1 MCLIWFE
8 LLRFVLTSTATT
20 PSIDERYAA
29 HHVLF
34 VKDTAHYMLACS
46 FSTMPRRSIH
56 QRLAACG
63 NRKASSLHLSRRI
76 ASYHRTCLQQTFSS
90 TTTSTTPAPPDV
102 PVYDQQYINGRWT
115 PSDSLVLLT
124 VTNSNNGEHYAS
136 VIAGTSQDTSQAIA
150 AASAALPNWS
160 QTLTLQDRK
169 SYMSRF
175 LEAFEK
181 RSGEVTTALQHEL
194 GAPYKFARNVQ
205 TALLPLHVR
214 EYLKIV
220 DEYSWETIEDTFL
233 IVREPIGVVGAIT
246 PWNWPLNQIAVK
258 LAPSLLAGCTVV
270 LKPSEVT
277 PINAYLIAQ
286 AIDEANF
293 PPGVFNMVCGTG
305 PDVGQVLATHP
316 LIDMV
321 SFTGSTAVG
330 RHLHALGAQTIKRV
344 RSELG
349 GKSAAIVLEDA
360 TEEQIRM
367 VAGDV
372 LQNTGQS
379 CNALSRLLVPTARYA
394 EVCDMAKEIYESV
407 RLVDARDETS
417 GRDDI
422 GPLVSQEQLEK
433 VQRYINIGI
442 EEDGATLLTGGSDA
456 VDDGVDPRG
465 FFVRPTAFADVS
477 NSMTIA
483 REEIFGPVLSI
494 LPYSTVDE
502 AVEIANDTIYGLSNA
517 VVGEDEDRALDVAKR
532 LQSGQVM
539 VNAPFGGLRAPFGG
553 YKQSGDGRE
562 QGLHGLEDFLQMK
575 AINLPRKS
583 RHLR

>member
-1 MCLIWFE
+1 MANGQPF
-8 LLRFVLTSTATT
+8 AMK
-20 PSIDERYAA
+20 DERYGTA
-29 HHVLF
+29 HHVL
-34 VKDTAHYMLACS
+34 VCS
-46 FSTMPRRSIH
+46 FTTMPGLPMH
-56 QRLAACG
+56 QSVAARG
-63 NRKASSLHLSRRI
+63 SRMASSLHRSRRI
-76 ASYHRTCLQQTFSS
+76 ASYHRTL
-90 TTTSTTPAPPDV
+90 TSTTPAPPDV

-115 PSDSLVLLT
+115 PSDSSALLT
-124 VTNSNNGEHYAS
+124 VTNSNNGKHYAS
-136 VIAGTSQDTSQAIA
+136 VIAGTSQDTTNAVE
-150 AASAALPNWS
+150 AASAALPHWA
-160 QTLTLQDRK
+160 QTLTLEDRK
-169 SYMSRF
+169 SYMNQF

-220 DEYSWETIEDTFL
+220 DEYSWQTVENTTL

-258 LAPSLLAGCTVV
+258 LAPALLAGCTVV

-277 PINAYLIAQ
+277 PINAYLITQ
-286 AIDEANF
+286 AIDEANL
-293 PPGVFNMVCGTG
+293 PPGVFNMVCGRG

-316 LIDMV
+316 LVDMV

-360 TEEQIRM
+360 TEKQICM
-367 VAGDV
+367 VAMDV

-379 CNALSRLLVPTARYA
+379 CNALSRLLVPTTRYA
-394 EVCDMAKEIYESV
+394 EVCDMVKEIYESV

-422 GPLVSQEQLEK
+422 GPLVSHEQLEK
-433 VQRYINIGI
+433 VRRYINIGI
-442 EEDGATLLTGGSDA
+442 REDGATLLAGGSDV
-456 VDDGVDPRG
+456 VDVGTVDPQG
-465 FFVRPTAFADVS
+465 YFVRPTAFADVT
-477 NSMTIA
+477 NSMAIA

-494 LPYSTVDE
+494 LPYATVDE
-502 AVEIANDTIYGLSNA
+502 AVQIANDTIYGLSNA

-539 VNAPFGGLRAPFGG
+539 VNAPCGGLRAPFGG

-562 QGLHGLEDFLQMK
+562 QGVHGLEDFLQMK

-583 RHLR
+583 RLLGI

>member
-1 MCLIWFE
+1 M
-8 LLRFVLTSTATT
+8 
-20 PSIDERYAA
+20 
-29 HHVLF
+29 
-34 VKDTAHYMLACS
+34 
-46 FSTMPRRSIH
+46 H
-56 QRLAACG
+56 QRVAARG
-63 NRKASSLHLSRRI
+63 SRMSSSLHCSRRI
-76 ASYHRTCLQQTFSS
+76 ASYHRQQTFSS
-90 TTTSTTPAPPDV
+90 TTATPTPAPPDI
-102 PVYDQQYINGRWT
+102 PVYDQQYINGRWA
-115 PSDSLVLLT
+115 PSDSSALLT
-124 VTNSNNGEHYAS
+124 VTNSNNGKHYAS
-136 VIAGTSQDTSQAIA
+136 VIAGTSQDTANAIE
-150 AASAALPNWS
+150 AASASLPHWS
-160 QTLTLQDRK
+160 QTLTLQERK
-169 SYMSRF
+169 SYMSQF

-220 DEYSWETIEDTFL
+220 DEYSWQTVEDTSL
-233 IVREPIGVVGAIT
+233 IVREPIGIVGAIT

-258 LAPSLLAGCTVV
+258 LAPALLAGCTMV

-286 AIDEANF
+286 AIDEANL
-293 PPGVFNMVCGTG
+293 PPGVFNMVCGRG

-316 LIDMV
+316 LVDMV

-360 TEEQIRM
+360 TEKQIRM
-367 VAGDV
+367 VVMDV

-379 CNALSRLLVPTARYA
+379 CNALSRLLVPTTRHA
-394 EVCDMAKEIYESV
+394 EVCDMVKDIYESV

-422 GPLVSQEQLEK
+422 GPLVSQEQLDK
-433 VQRYINIGI
+433 VQRYIDIGI
-442 EEDGATLLTGGSDA
+442 EEDGATLLTGGSDV
-456 VDDGVDPRG
+456 VDDEIVDPRG
-465 FFVRPTAFADVS
+465 FFVRPTAFADVT

-494 LPYSTVDE
+494 LPYATVDE

-539 VNAPFGGLRAPFGG
+539 VNAPYGGLRAPFGG

-562 QGLHGLEDFLQMK
+562 QGVHGLEDFLQTK
-575 AINLPRKS
+575 AINLS
-583 RHLR
+583 RHLK

>member
-1 MCLIWFE
+1 MGSFLSDVDSQHE
-8 LLRFVLTSTATT
+8 VAKDT
-20 PSIDERYAA
+20 A
-29 HHVLF
+29 HHVL
-34 VKDTAHYMLACS
+34 VCS
-46 FSTMPRRSIH
+46 FSTMPRLSIP
-56 QRLAACG
+56 QSVAACG
-63 NRKASSLHLSRRI
+63 SRMASSLHRSRRI
-76 ASYHRTCLQQTFSS
+76 ASYHRKQTFSS
-90 TTTSTTPAPPDV
+90 TSSQTDLFV
-102 PVYDQQYINGRWT
+102 DHFIDGEWT
-115 PSDSLVLLT
+115 PSDSSALLT

-136 VIAGTSQDTSQAIA
+136 VIAGTSKDSTKAIN
-150 AASAALPNWS
+150 AASAALPHWS
-160 QTLTLQDRK
+160 QTLTLEDRK
-169 SYMSRF
+169 SYMSQF

-220 DEYSWETIEDTFL
+220 DEYSWQTVEDTSL

-258 LAPSLLAGCTVV
+258 LAPALLAGCTVV

-277 PINAYLIAQ
+277 PINAYLITQ
-286 AIDEANF
+286 AIDEANL

-316 LIDMV
+316 LVNMV

-349 GKSAAIVLEDA
+349 GKSAAVVLEDA
-360 TEEQIRM
+360 TEEHIRM
-367 VAGDV
+367 VAMDV

-379 CNALSRLLVPTARYA
+379 CNALSRLLVPTTRYA
-394 EVCDMAKEIYESV
+394 EVCEMVKDFYESV

-433 VQRYINIGI
+433 VQRYIKIGI
-442 EEDGATLLTGGSDA
+442 EEDGATLLTGGSDV
-456 VDDGVDPRG
+456 VDDVDPRG

-494 LPYSTVDE
+494 LPYETVDE

-532 LQSGQVM
+532 LQSGQVT

-562 QGLHGLEDFLQMK
+562 QGVHGLEDFLQMK

-583 RHLR
+583 RHLK